1 MVQDRRVLLT
11 MPISHLYG
19 MPPGVR

>member
-1 MVQDRRVLLT
+1 MVDDRRVLMT

-19 MPPGVR
+19 MPPGMR